1 MELSNTFKK
10 TVAQRL
16 VTWTYTVLC
25 STLHNQK
32 EMMKDYS
39 DDKNSEIYKMSK
51 LYVDLIKLELQK
63 EYRD

>member
-25 STLHNQK
+25 STLHNHK
-32 EMMKDYS
+32 ECMNDYS
-39 DDKNSEIYKMSK
+39 DDKNSSMYKMSK
-51 LYVDLIKLELQK
+51 L
-63 EYRD
+63 